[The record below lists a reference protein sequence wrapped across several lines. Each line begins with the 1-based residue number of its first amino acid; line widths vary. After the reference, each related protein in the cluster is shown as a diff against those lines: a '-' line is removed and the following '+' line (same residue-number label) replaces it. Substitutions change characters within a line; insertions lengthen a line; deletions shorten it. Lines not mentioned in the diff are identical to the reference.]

1 MSYEIF
7 EILKSLQHLKNKK
20 ILILSGG
27 GFKGISYIGTFKYLQ
42 EIQQLNQIFVYAGTS
57 IGSVFCFLLNIGFTV
72 NELEKFI
79 MELNFKKLISFSLHK
94 LYKYNGLNDGK
105 KFIKLLKK
113 ALRYK
118 NLNADITFKELFIKT
133 KKLLFVNSSNITQK
147 KTEYFNFFDTPDFKV
162 VNAIRMSISFPI
174 FLTPVFYNNNYYVD
188 GGLTESFLYYYI
200 IQWGFN
206 SKNIIGIVLFDK
218 YDNKKNN
225 LYYYLM
231 DIYYT
236 SFAKFYKNLT
246 NIIYINI
253 PDTNSFTTF
262 NLTKEKK
269 KNLINIGY
277 NETKNYF
284 NKKYYNIYN
293 THA

>member
-27 GFKGISYIGTFKYLQ
+27 GFKGISYIGAFNYLQ

-57 IGSVFCFLLNIGFTV
+57 IGSVFVFLLNIGFTV

-94 LYKYNGLNDGK
+94 LCKYNGLNDGK
-105 KFIKLLKK
+105 KFIELLKK
-113 ALRYK
+113 ALKYK
-118 NLNADITFKELFIKT
+118 NLNTNITFKELFIKT
-133 KKLLFVNSSNITQK
+133 KKLLFINSSNITQK

-162 VNAIRMSISFPI
+162 VNAIRMSISLPI
-174 FLTPVFYNNNYYVD
+174 FLIPVFYNNNYYVD
-188 GGLTESFLYYYI
+188 GGLTESFLYNYI
-200 IQWGFN
+200 VQWGFN
-206 SKNIIGIVLFDK
+206 SKNIIGIALFDK
-218 YDNKKNN
+218 HDNKKNN
-225 LYYYLM
+225 LYHYLLN
-231 DIYYT
+231 IYYT
-236 SFAKFYKNLT
+236 SFVKFYKNLR

-253 PDTNSFTTF
+253 PDNNSFTTF
-262 NLTKEKK
+262 YLTKEKK

-293 THA
+293 TRA